1 MTANNHV
8 CLRSCGRVEHVDW
21 QNSIITCNVDDETRN
36 EGDPCPYRVRDSQK
50 VTEPDRI
57 ATYHGGRTEPDKPD
71 MVNHPPH
78 YTAGG
83 IECIDALEAATT
95 GLSGWE
101 AGLTWNVIKYMWRW
115 KRKNG
120 LEDLQKARFYLSRL
134 IEKLQKGE
142 TD

>member
-1 MTANNHV
+1 MTANNPI
-8 CLRSCGRVEHVDW
+8 CFRSCGRVEHVDW
-21 QNSIITCNVDDETRN
+21 MSNIITCNVDGETRN
-36 EGDPCPYRVRDSQK
+36 EGDPCPYWVQDSQK
-50 VTEPDRI
+50 V
-57 ATYHGGRTEPDKPD
+57 AEPDKPD
-71 MVNHPPH
+71 MISHPPH

-83 IECIDALEAATT
+83 IECIDALESATT

-134 IEKLQKGE
+134 IGKVQKE
-142 TD
+142 TNENT